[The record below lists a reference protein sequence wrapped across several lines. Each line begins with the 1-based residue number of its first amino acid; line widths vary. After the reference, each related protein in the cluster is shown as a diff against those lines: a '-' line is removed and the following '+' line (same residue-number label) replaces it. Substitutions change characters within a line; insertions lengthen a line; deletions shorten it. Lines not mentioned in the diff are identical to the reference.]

1 MQSNY
6 HLTALAR
13 TTPGLDAQDHSPGID
28 MRRLRTYRY
37 GRVQQQLRERNIPAI
52 LLTNPINI
60 RYATG
65 SRNMQ
70 LWALHTPARYAFIPA
85 NGKAVLFDFD
95 GCQFL
100 SEHIEVIGEIR
111 PARSWVYFSSGSRLD
126 ERAVLWGDQVAELLR
141 SLVGDDLRLAVD
153 RLDFLG
159 AKALERHGIELLQ
172 GQEPMEHAR
181 KIKNADEI
189 ACIGLS
195 ITACETGMARMREAL
210 RPGITENQL
219 WSILHQEN
227 IAAGGEWIE
236 SRLLV
241 SGGRTNPWFQESS
254 DRIIRAGELVA
265 FDANLVGPF
274 GYLADVSR
282 TFFCGPGKPSG
293 QQRDLYSMAAEEIA
307 HNVSLIRPGL
317 SFREFTEKA
326 WTVPDSVRKRR
337 TMSMLHGAGM
347 VDEWPRIPQAYEFA
361 DSGYDGYFEE
371 NMTVCVESYVG
382 TPDSIEGVKLE
393 QQVLVTKNG
402 IELLST
408 FPYEDELLST

>member
-1 MQSNY
+1 MNY
-6 HLTALAR
+6 GSTGQAR
-13 TTPGLDAQDHSPGID
+13 RTPGLDAQDHSAGID
-28 MRRLRTYRY
+28 MSRLRTYRF
-37 GRVQQQLRERNIPAI
+37 GRVQAELRARDIPAI

-70 LWALHTPARYAFIPA
+70 LWSLHTPARYAFIPA
-85 NGKAVLFDFD
+85 EGKAILFDFA
-95 GCQFL
+95 GCEFM
-100 SEHIEVIGEIR
+100 SEHIEVVSEIR

-126 ERAVLWGDQVAELLR
+126 ERALLWGDEVADLLR
-141 SLVGDDLRLAVD
+141 DRAGGDLRLAVD

-159 AKALERHGIELLQ
+159 ARSLERHGIELLQ

-181 KIKNADEI
+181 KIKCAEEVH
-189 ACIGLS
+189 CIGLS

-210 RPGITENQL
+210 RPGITENEL
-219 WSILHQEN
+219 WSILHQVN

-236 SRLLV
+236 SRLLA

-265 FDANLVGPF
+265 FDANLIGPF

-282 TFFCGPGKPSG
+282 TFHCGPGRPSAE
-293 QQRDLYSMAAEEIA
+293 QRSLYAMAVDEID
-307 HNVSLIRPGL
+307 HNMALIRPGV

-326 WTVPDSVRKRR
+326 WTVPADVRARR

-361 DSGYDGYFEE
+361 ASGYDGVFEE

-382 TPDSIEGVKLE
+382 TEGGLEGVKLE
-393 QQVLVTKNG
+393 QQVLITSGGV
-402 IELLST
+402 ELLST
-408 FPYEDELLST
+408 FPYEETLLA

>member
-1 MQSNY
+1 MTSTYQ
-6 HLTALAR
+6 TTGLAR
-13 TTPGLDAQDHSPGID
+13 RTPGLDAQDHSPGID
-28 MRRLRTYRY
+28 MRRMRNYRY
-37 GRVQQQLRERNIPAI
+37 ERVQQQLRERDIPAL

-70 LWALHTPARYAFIPA
+70 LWALHTPARYLFIPA
-85 NGKAVLFDFD
+85 EGKAVLFDFA
-95 GCQFL
+95 GCEFL

-111 PARSWVYFSSGSRLD
+111 PARSWVYFSSGSLLD
-126 ERAVLWGDQVAELLR
+126 ERAREWGDQVSALLEVHAGKDR
-141 SLVGDDLRLAVD
+141 RIAVD

-159 AKALERHGIELLQ
+159 AKSLERHGIQLLQ

-181 KIKNADEI
+181 KIKNSDEI

-210 RPGITENQL
+210 KPGITENEL
-219 WSILHQEN
+219 WSILHQAN

-265 FDANLVGPF
+265 FDANLIGPF
-274 GYLADVSR
+274 AYLADVSR
-282 TFFCGPGKPSG
+282 TFFCGPGRPSSE
-293 QQRDLYSMAAEEIA
+293 QKDLYTMATEEIA
-307 HNVSLIRPGL
+307 HNMALLRPGL

-326 WTVPDSVRKRR
+326 WNVPEEVRKRR

-361 DSGYDGYFEE
+361 SSGYDGCFEE
-371 NMTVCVESYVG
+371 NMTVCVESYVATEAG
-382 TPDSIEGVKLE
+382 LEGVKLE
-393 QQVLVTKNG
+393 QQVLITRDGV
-402 IELLST
+402 ELLST
-408 FPYEDELLST
+408 FPYEDELLW